1 MMRVTDSQF
10 NAVMQRSLM
19 DNNIRLNKVFEQMS
33 TGKKLNHLSDDPIA
47 SVRLEGLKK
56 TMSDNQQYQRNIDNV
71 QSQLTRYE
79 TNVDTLEE
87 LSQQVNELL
96 LQGINGTLDQHS
108 RAGIV
113 LELKSL
119 KSEMLTTLNQSNDG
133 SFLFSGTDIS
143 NPSIDI
149 LPPYTMNTNGDY
161 RETKVGDD
169 QYVANNITV
178 SDVIGSSAIFTDLDN
193 AIAELEVPSA
203 TFIPTMK
210 SAIDSNQSLHQN
222 VLLTLTDIGSQYNSL
237 DRLKETSIDMVFFAE
252 TVKTELEALDYAQ
265 ASVELNQSMI
275 ALEATQKTF
284 IQIAGI
290 SLFDLI

>member
-56 TMSDNQQYQRNIDNV
+56 TMSDNLQYQRNIDNV

-149 LPPYTMNTNGDY
+149 VPPYTMNTNGDY

-203 TFIPTMK
+203 TFISTIK
-210 SAIDSNQSLHQN
+210 SAIDSNQSLHQS

>member
-1 MMRVTDSQF
+1 MRVTDSQF

-33 TGKKLNHLSDDPIA
+33 TGLKLNHLSDDPIA
-47 SVRLEGLKK
+47 AVRLEGLKK
-56 TMSDNQQYQRNIDNV
+56 TVSDNQQYQRNIENV

-79 TNVDTLEE
+79 TNVNTLEE

-96 LQGINGTLDQHS
+96 LQGKNGTLDAQS

-119 KSEMLTTLNQSNDG
+119 KTEMLTTLNQANEG
-133 SFLFSGTDIS
+133 SYLFSGTDITNQAIS
-143 NPSIDI
+143 TT
-149 LPPYTMNTNGDY
+149 PPYTLNSNSDY

-169 QYVANNITV
+169 QYVPSNLTIT
-178 SDVIGSSAIFTDLDN
+178 DIIGTNAIFTDLDN
-193 AIAELEVPSA
+193 AIAELEVPTAGFTPALDSA
-203 TFIPTMK
+203 LDT
-210 SAIDSNQSLHQN
+210 NQDLHQN
-222 VLLTLTDIGSQYNSL
+222 LLVSLTDIGSQYNTL

-252 TVKTELEALDYAQ
+252 TVRSELEELDYAQ
-265 ASVELNQSMI
+265 ASVELNQGMI

-284 IQIAGI
+284 ARVAGI

>member
-1 MMRVTDSQF
+1 MRVTDSQF

-33 TGKKLNHLSDDPIA
+33 TGLKLNHLSDDPIA
-47 SVRLEGLKK
+47 AVRLEGLKK
-56 TMSDNQQYQRNIDNV
+56 TVSDNQQYQRNIENV

-79 TNVDTLEE
+79 TNVNTLEE

-96 LQGINGTLDQHS
+96 LQGKNGTLDAQS

-119 KSEMLTTLNQSNDG
+119 KTEMLTTLNQANDG
-133 SFLFSGTDIS
+133 SYLFSGTDITNQAIS
-143 NPSIDI
+143 TT
-149 LPPYTMNTNGDY
+149 PPYTLNSNSDY

-169 QYVANNITV
+169 QYVPSNLTIT
-178 SDVIGSSAIFTDLDN
+178 DIIGTNAIFTDLDN
-193 AIAELEVPSA
+193 AIAELEASTAGFTAALDSA
-203 TFIPTMK
+203 LDT
-210 SAIDSNQSLHQN
+210 NQDLHQR
-222 VLLTLTDIGSQYNSL
+222 LLVSLTDIGSQYNAL

-252 TVKTELEALDYAQ
+252 TVRSELEELDYAE
-265 ASVELNQSMI
+265 ASVELNQGMI

-284 IQIAGI
+284 ARVAGI

>member
-1 MMRVTDSQF
+1 MRVTDSQF

-33 TGKKLNHLSDDPIA
+33 TGLKLNHLSDDPIA
-47 SVRLEGLKK
+47 AVRLEGLKK
-56 TMSDNQQYQRNIDNV
+56 TVSDNQQYQRNIENV

-79 TNVDTLEE
+79 TNVNTLEE

-96 LQGINGTLDQHS
+96 LQGKNGTLDTQS

-119 KSEMLTTLNQSNDG
+119 KTEMLTTLNQANEG
-133 SFLFSGTDIS
+133 SYLFSGTDITNQAIS
-143 NPSIDI
+143 TT
-149 LPPYTMNTNGDY
+149 PPYTLNSNSDY

-169 QYVANNITV
+169 QYVPSNLTIT
-178 SDVIGSSAIFTDLDN
+178 DLIGTNAIFTDLDN
-193 AIAELEVPSA
+193 AIAELEVPTAGFTAALDSA
-203 TFIPTMK
+203 LDT
-210 SAIDSNQSLHQN
+210 NQALHQN
-222 VLLTLTDIGSQYNSL
+222 LLVSLTDIGSQYNAL

-252 TVKTELEALDYAQ
+252 TVRSELEELDYAQ
-265 ASVELNQSMI
+265 ASVELNQGMI

-284 IQIAGI
+284 ARVAGI

>member
-1 MMRVTDSQF
+1 MRVTDSQF

-33 TGKKLNHLSDDPIA
+33 TGLKLNHLSDDPIA
-47 SVRLEGLKK
+47 AVRLEGLKK
-56 TMSDNQQYQRNIDNV
+56 TVSDNQQYQRNIENV

-79 TNVDTLEE
+79 TNVNTLEE
-87 LSQQVNELL
+87 LSQQINELL
-96 LQGINGTLDQHS
+96 LQGKNGTLDAQS

-119 KSEMLTTLNQSNDG
+119 KTEMLTTLNQANEG
-133 SFLFSGTDIS
+133 SYLFSGTDITNQAIS
-143 NPSIDI
+143 TA
-149 LPPYTMNTNGDY
+149 PPYTLNSNSDY

-169 QYVANNITV
+169 QYVPSNLTIT
-178 SDVIGSSAIFTDLDN
+178 DIIGTNAIFTDLDN
-193 AIAELEVPSA
+193 AIAELEVPTAGFTPALDSA
-203 TFIPTMK
+203 LDT
-210 SAIDSNQSLHQN
+210 NQALHQN
-222 VLLTLTDIGSQYNSL
+222 LLVSLTDIGSQYNAL

-252 TVKTELEALDYAQ
+252 TVRSELEELDYAQ
-265 ASVELNQSMI
+265 ASVELNQGMI

-284 IQIAGI
+284 ARVAGI

>member
-149 LPPYTMNTNGDY
+149 VPPYTMNSNGDY

-203 TFIPTMK
+203 TFISTIK
-210 SAIDSNQSLHQN
+210 SAIDSNQSLHQS

>member
-1 MMRVTDSQF
+1 MRVTDSQF

-19 DNNIRLNKVFEQMS
+19 ENNIRLNKVFEQMS

-149 LPPYTMNTNGDY
+149 VPPYAMNTNGDY

>member
-1 MMRVTDSQF
+1 MRVTDSQF

-33 TGKKLNHLSDDPIA
+33 TGLKLNHLSDDPIA
-47 SVRLEGLKK
+47 AVRLEGLKK
-56 TMSDNQQYQRNIDNV
+56 TVSDNQQYQRNIENV

-79 TNVDTLEE
+79 TNVNTLEE
-87 LSQQVNELL
+87 LTQQVNELL
-96 LQGINGTLDQHS
+96 LQGKNGTLDAQS

-119 KSEMLTTLNQSNDG
+119 KTEMLTTLNQANEG
-133 SFLFSGTDIS
+133 SYLFSGTDITNQAIS
-143 NPSIDI
+143 TT
-149 LPPYTMNTNGDY
+149 PPYTLNSNSDY

-169 QYVANNITV
+169 QYVPSNLTIT
-178 SDVIGSSAIFTDLDN
+178 DIIGTNAIFTDLDN
-193 AIAELEVPSA
+193 AIAELEVPTAGFTPALDSA
-203 TFIPTMK
+203 LDT
-210 SAIDSNQSLHQN
+210 NQALHQN
-222 VLLTLTDIGSQYNSL
+222 LLVSLTDIGSQYNAL

-252 TVKTELEALDYAQ
+252 TVRSELEELDYAQ
-265 ASVELNQSMI
+265 ASVELNQGMI

-284 IQIAGI
+284 ARVAGI

>member
-1 MMRVTDSQF
+1 MRVTDSQF

-33 TGKKLNHLSDDPIA
+33 TGLKLNHLSDDPIA
-47 SVRLEGLKK
+47 AVRLEGLKK
-56 TMSDNQQYQRNIDNV
+56 TVSDNQQYQRNIENV

-79 TNVDTLEE
+79 TNVNTLEE

-96 LQGINGTLDQHS
+96 LQGKNGTLDAQS

-119 KSEMLTTLNQSNDG
+119 KTEMLTTLNQANEG
-133 SFLFSGTDIS
+133 SYLFSGTNITNQAIS
-143 NPSIDI
+143 TT
-149 LPPYTMNTNGDY
+149 PPYTLNSNLDY
-161 RETKVGDD
+161 RETKVGND
-169 QYVANNITV
+169 QYVPSNLTV
-178 SDVIGSSAIFTDLDN
+178 TDVIGTNAIFTDLDN
-193 AIAELEVPSA
+193 AIAELEVPTAGFSPALDSA
-203 TFIPTMK
+203 LDT
-210 SAIDSNQSLHQN
+210 NQALHQN
-222 VLLTLTDIGSQYNSL
+222 LLVSLTDIGSQYNAL

-252 TVKTELEALDYAQ
+252 TVRSELEELDYAQ
-265 ASVELNQSMI
+265 ASVELNQGMI

-284 IQIAGI
+284 ARVAGI

>member
-1 MMRVTDSQF
+1 MRVTDSQF

-33 TGKKLNHLSDDPIA
+33 TGLKLNHLSDDPIA
-47 SVRLEGLKK
+47 AVRLEGLKK
-56 TMSDNQQYQRNIDNV
+56 TVSDNQQYQRNIENV

-79 TNVDTLEE
+79 TNVNTLEE

-96 LQGINGTLDQHS
+96 LQGKNGTLDAQS

-119 KSEMLTTLNQSNDG
+119 KTEMLTTLNQANEG
-133 SFLFSGTDIS
+133 SYLFSGTDITNQAIS
-143 NPSIDI
+143 TT
-149 LPPYTMNTNGDY
+149 PPYTLNSNSGY

-169 QYVANNITV
+169 QYVPSNLTIT
-178 SDVIGSSAIFTDLDN
+178 DIIGTNAIFTDLDN
-193 AIAELEVPSA
+193 AITELEVPTAGFTAALDSA
-203 TFIPTMK
+203 LDT
-210 SAIDSNQSLHQN
+210 NQDLHQN
-222 VLLTLTDIGSQYNSL
+222 LLVSLTDIGSQYNAL

-252 TVKTELEALDYAQ
+252 TVRSELEELDYAE
-265 ASVELNQSMI
+265 ASVELNQGMI

-284 IQIAGI
+284 ARVAGI

>member
-1 MMRVTDSQF
+1 MRVTDSQF

-33 TGKKLNHLSDDPIA
+33 TGLKLNHLSDDPIA
-47 SVRLEGLKK
+47 AVRLEGLKK
-56 TMSDNQQYQRNIDNV
+56 TVSDNQQYQRNIENV

-79 TNVDTLEE
+79 TNVNTLEE

-96 LQGINGTLDQHS
+96 LQGKNGTLDAQS

-119 KSEMLTTLNQSNDG
+119 KTEMLTTLNQANEG
-133 SFLFSGTDIS
+133 SYLFSGTDITS
-143 NPSIDI
+143 QAISTT
-149 LPPYTMNTNGDY
+149 PPYTLNSNSDY

-169 QYVANNITV
+169 QYVPSNLTIT
-178 SDVIGSSAIFTDLDN
+178 DIIGTNAIFTDLDN
-193 AIAELEVPSA
+193 AIAELEVPTAGFTAALDSA
-203 TFIPTMK
+203 LDT
-210 SAIDSNQSLHQN
+210 NQALHQN
-222 VLLTLTDIGSQYNSL
+222 LLVSLTDIGSQYNAL

-252 TVKTELEALDYAQ
+252 TVRSELEELDYAQ
-265 ASVELNQSMI
+265 ASVELNQGMI

-284 IQIAGI
+284 ARVAGI